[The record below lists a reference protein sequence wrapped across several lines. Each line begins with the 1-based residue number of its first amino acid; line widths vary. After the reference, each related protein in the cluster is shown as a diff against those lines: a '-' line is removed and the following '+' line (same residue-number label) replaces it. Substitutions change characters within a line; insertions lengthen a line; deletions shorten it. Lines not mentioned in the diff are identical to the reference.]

1 MQLKFS
7 EIMKTMQY
15 LKLLKPPTM
24 KFMDHLIYLFLCLLT
39 GFLVLPL
46 SLFGNKTFKQSIF
59 TLFPIFMP
67 KDLLIKFRGCRFKAR
82 KGKVD
87 ILLLSE
93 LSEPFMSQYFKPKEG
108 DIVVDC
114 GAHVGKYTLPA
125 SKMVGGGGKVIAI
138 EPHPENYEALLRN
151 ININGFKNIL
161 AFNVVAFD
169 YDGQILLNESINDGG
184 YSVKGHNSRDSLSVK
199 SRTIDSILLGDLGLS
214 KVDYMKID
222 VEGAE
227 VEVLKGAHKIIAKS
241 PYIKILIEIE
251 HSHKIEVDAIL
262 KELGCDKSE
271 YLCDFGASLDVC
283 EKYYFKS
290 GETEVKKWNKY

>member
-1 MQLKFS
+1 MKLKFS
-7 EIMKTMQY
+7 EMMKTMQY
-15 LKLLKPPTM
+15 LKLLKPPTI
-24 KFMDHLIYLFLCLLT
+24 KFMDHIIYLFLCMLT

-46 SLFGNKTFKQSIF
+46 SIFGNKTFKQNIF
-59 TLFPIFMP
+59 TLFPRFMP

-82 KGKVD
+82 KGKAD

-93 LSEPFMSQYFKPKEG
+93 LSETFMGQYFKPKEG

-125 SKMVGGGGKVIAI
+125 SKMVGVGGGGGKVIAI
-138 EPHPENYEALLRN
+138 EPHPENYRTLLENIDLNGFRN
-151 ININGFKNIL
+151 IVP
-161 AFNVVAFD
+161 FNVAAVD
-169 YDGQILLNESINDGG
+169 YDGQILLNESINDAG
-184 YSVKGHNSRDSLSVK
+184 YGVKGPSSKDSILVK
-199 SRTIDSILLGDLGLS
+199 ARTIDSILLGDLGLN

-227 VEVLKGAHKIIAKS
+227 VEVLKGARKIIAES

-251 HSHKIEVDAIL
+251 HSHKIEVDAML

-271 YLCDFGASLDVC
+271 YLGASRSFC

-290 GETEVKKWNKY
+290 GGAAE

>member
-7 EIMKTMQY
+7 EMMKAMQY

-24 KFMDHLIYLFLCLLT
+24 KFMDHLIYLSLCVLT
-39 GFLVLPL
+39 GILVLPL

-59 TLFPIFMP
+59 TLFPRFMP

-93 LSEPFMSQYFKPKEG
+93 LSEPFMSQYFKPKED

-125 SKMVGGGGKVIAI
+125 SKMVGGGKVIAI
-138 EPHPENYEALLRN
+138 EAHPENYHALLENIDLNRSRN
-151 ININGFKNIL
+151 IMAL
-161 AFNVVAFD
+161 NVAAFD
-169 YDGQILLNESINDGG
+169 YDGQIELNDAIHDAG
-184 YSVKGHNSRDSLSVK
+184 YGVKGHSSEDSILVK
-199 SRTIDSILLGDLGLS
+199 ARTIDSILLGDLGLS

-227 VEVLKGAHKIIAKS
+227 VEVLKGARKIIAKS
-241 PYIKILIEIE
+241 PDIKILIEVE
-251 HSHKIEVDAIL
+251 RGYEIEVDTIL
-262 KELGCDKSE
+262 NELGCDKSE
-271 YLCDFGASLDVC
+271 YLGDVGASGNVC

-290 GETEVKKWNKY
+290 RGAC

>member
-1 MQLKFS
+1 MKLKFS
-7 EIMKTMQY
+7 EMMKMIQY

-24 KFMDHLIYLFLCLLT
+24 KFRDYLIYFFLCLLT
-39 GFLVLPL
+39 GILVLPL

-59 TLFPIFMP
+59 TLFPRFMP

-125 SKMVGGGGKVIAI
+125 SKMVGGDGKVIAV

-151 ININGFKNIL
+151 ININGFRNIL

-169 YDGQILLNESINDGG
+169 YGGQILLNESGHDAG
-184 YSVKGHNSRDSLSVK
+184 YSVKGTISGDSILVK
-199 SRTIDSILLGDLGLS
+199 ARTLDSILLGDLGLS

-227 VEVLKGAHKIIAKS
+227 VEVLKGARKIIAKS
-241 PYIKILIEIE
+241 PDIKILIEVE
-251 HSHKIEVDAIL
+251 RGYEIEVDTIL
-262 KELGCDKSE
+262 NELGCDKSE
-271 YLCDFGASLDVC
+271 YLGEVGASGNVC

-290 GETEVKKWNKY
+290 RGAC